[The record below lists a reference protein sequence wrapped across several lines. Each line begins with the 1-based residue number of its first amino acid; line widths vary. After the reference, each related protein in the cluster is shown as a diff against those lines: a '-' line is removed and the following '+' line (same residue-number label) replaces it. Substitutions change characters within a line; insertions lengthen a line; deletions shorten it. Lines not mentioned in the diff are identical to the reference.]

1 MKSELRFLYAKII
14 DILTHKGEI
23 CGGDKQE
30 LNTLAHVAG
39 LDETSLMCFISE
51 IDLSIREQLIPL
63 KNWLA
68 SLEKHISVI
77 ETDNKLK
84 KALIESGKEIG
95 LTELQITDFFKDKL
109 QELKSNPTKSN
120 EKKTSRNNSENI
132 QKYLKSIIQV
142 CQAYKNK
149 IIILIT
155 LIALTFTAISWI
167 EHFQLEE
174 NAWEKAKE
182 TNDID
187 SYERFSQSFSN
198 GEYDELAQS
207 RADEIIHDKWTAAKV
222 ENSELAYKNYI
233 EKNSQSPY
241 LKQARDNLN
250 QLITDKKNKFNQQDD
265 AAWQN
270 AQKINNEVSYQKY
283 LSNYM
288 SGKYAKQAENN
299 LSHLVLMRKNKAIEL
314 DNQAWLL
321 ANKTD
326 TEQSYTA
333 YLNEYPEG
341 QYTDSA
347 LAKVEQLKNKRTFL
361 HSFDVQFITI
371 PSGDF
376 MMGVKNI
383 SSYEVPVHKVKV
395 ATFKLMAT
403 EVTFALW
410 QACYQDKVCLHKPK
424 GFINS
429 KNKPVVNISW
439 NEITKQFIPWF
450 NKKTGQKYRLPS
462 EAEWEYAAR
471 AGSYDKYTWGDRIN
485 CSQARFGYYSN
496 QCEKQKY
503 PDDVKTYPK
512 NRFGLYDM
520 HGNVKE
526 LVQDCWNDNFKNAPN
541 DGSAWLTG
549 RCSKAVLKDGSYKS
563 KQSQLRLGVRYR
575 HDKNA
580 RFDDDGFRLAQDL

>member
-1 MKSELRFLYAKII
+1 MYAKII
-14 DILTHKGEI
+14 DILTNKGEI
-23 CGGDKQE
+23 SGDDKQE
-30 LNTLAHVAG
+30 LDTLAHVAG
-39 LDETSLMCFISE
+39 LDEPSFMCFISE
-51 IDLSIREQLIPL
+51 IELSIREQLIPL

-68 SLEKHISVI
+68 SLDKHISVI

-95 LTELQITDFFKDKL
+95 LTELQITGFFKDKL

-120 EKKTSRNNSENI
+120 EQKISRNNSANI

-155 LIALTFTAISWI
+155 LIALTFTTISWI

-233 EKNSQSPY
+233 VKNPQSPF
-241 LKQARDNLN
+241 LKQAIDNLN
-250 QLITDKKNKFNQQDD
+250 QLIQDKKNKFNQQDD
-265 AAWQN
+265 VAWQY
-270 AQKINNEVSYQKY
+270 AKKINNEVSYQNY
-283 LSNYM
+283 LSNNTN
-288 SGKYAKQAENN
+288 GKYIKQAEST
-299 LSHLVLMRKNKAIEL
+299 LSRLVLIRKNKAIEL
-314 DNQAWLL
+314 DNQAWQL
-321 ANKTD
+321 ASEND
-326 TEQSYTA
+326 TEQSYSD
-333 YLNEYPEG
+333 YLQNQVQGEYIA
-341 QYTDSA
+341 QASV
-347 LAKVEQLKNKRTFL
+347 KVAQFKNQRTFL
-361 HSFDVQFITI
+361 QTFDVQFITL

-376 MMGVKNI
+376 MMGAKNI

-395 ATFKLMAT
+395 AAFKLMAT

-462 EAEWEYAAR
+462 EAEWEYASR

-496 QCEKQKY
+496 QCEKQKH

-526 LVQDCWNDNFKNAPN
+526 LVQDCWNDNFKKY
-541 DGSAWLTG
+541 W
-549 RCSKAVLKDGSYKS
+549 
-563 KQSQLRLGVRYR
+563 
-575 HDKNA
+575 
-580 RFDDDGFRLAQDL
+580 

>member
-1 MKSELRFLYAKII
+1 
-14 DILTHKGEI
+14 
-23 CGGDKQE
+23 
-30 LNTLAHVAG
+30 
-39 LDETSLMCFISE
+39 
-51 IDLSIREQLIPL
+51 
-63 KNWLA
+63 
-68 SLEKHISVI
+68 
-77 ETDNKLK
+77 
-84 KALIESGKEIG
+84 
-95 LTELQITDFFKDKL
+95 
-109 QELKSNPTKSN
+109 
-120 EKKTSRNNSENI
+120 
-132 QKYLKSIIQV
+132 
-142 CQAYKNK
+142 
-149 IIILIT
+149 
-155 LIALTFTAISWI
+155 
-167 EHFQLEE
+167 
-174 NAWEKAKE
+174 
-182 TNDID
+182 
-187 SYERFSQSFSN
+187 
-198 GEYDELAQS
+198 
-207 RADEIIHDKWTAAKV
+207 
-222 ENSELAYKNYI
+222 
-233 EKNSQSPY
+233 
-241 LKQARDNLN
+241 
-250 QLITDKKNKFNQQDD
+250 
-265 AAWQN
+265 
-270 AQKINNEVSYQKY
+270 
-283 LSNYM
+283 
-288 SGKYAKQAENN
+288 
-299 LSHLVLMRKNKAIEL
+299 
-314 DNQAWLL
+314 
-321 ANKTD
+321 
-326 TEQSYTA
+326 
-333 YLNEYPEG
+333 
-341 QYTDSA
+341 
-347 LAKVEQLKNKRTFL
+347 
-361 HSFDVQFITI
+361 
-371 PSGDF
+371 

-471 AGSYDKYTWGDRIN
+471 AVSYDKYTWGDRIN

>member
-1 MKSELRFLYAKII
+1 MRFLYAKII

-23 CGGDKQE
+23 SGGDKQE

-39 LDETSLMCFISE
+39 LDETALMCFISE
-51 IDLSIREQLIPL
+51 IELSIREQLIPL

-95 LTELQITDFFKDKL
+95 LTQLQITDFFKDKL
-109 QELKSNPTKSN
+109 QELKSNPTKPN
-120 EKKTSRNNSENI
+120 EQKTSRNNSENI

-149 IIILIT
+149 IIIIIT

-222 ENSELAYKNYI
+222 ENSEFVYKNYI
-233 EKNSQSPY
+233 EKNPQSPY
-241 LKQARDNLN
+241 LKQAKDNLN
-250 QLITDKKNKFNQQDD
+250 QLITDKKAKFNQEDDTVWQQAKLTNTEAAYKNYLLKIKQGKYVKQAQD
-265 AAWQN
+265 
-270 AQKINNEVSYQKY
+270 K
-283 LSNYM
+283 LSN
-288 SGKYAKQAENN
+288 
-299 LSHLVLMRKNKAIEL
+299 LILTRKNKAIES
-314 DNQAWLL
+314 DTKAWEL
-321 ANKTD
+321 ASKND
-326 TEQSYTA
+326 TEQSYRD
-333 YLNEYPEG
+333 YLQNQVQGEYIAQASEKM
-341 QYTDSA
+341 
-347 LAKVEQLKNKRTFL
+347 AKLENKRTFL

-410 QACYQDKVCLHKPK
+410 QACYQDKACLHKPK

-450 NKKTGQKYRLPS
+450 NKKTGRKYRLPS

-512 NRFGLYDM
+512 NSFGLYDM

-549 RCSKAVLKDGSYKS
+549 RCRKAVLKDGSYKS

>member
-1 MKSELRFLYAKII
+1 
-14 DILTHKGEI
+14 
-23 CGGDKQE
+23 
-30 LNTLAHVAG
+30 
-39 LDETSLMCFISE
+39 MCFISQIE
-51 IDLSIREQLIPL
+51 IKVNDQIKPL
-63 KNWLA
+63 KNWLE
-68 SLEKHISVI
+68 SL
-77 ETDNKLK
+77 NKQILNLENNTHLK
-84 KALIESGKEIG
+84 KTLMDSGKAIG
-95 LTELQITDFFKDKL
+95 LTDEQINTFFEEKQQNQYIFSKKQIVEQTLTRSPDKQKKHL
-109 QELKSNPTKSN
+109 DLTLKFVLS
-120 EKKTSRNNSENI
+120 
-132 QKYLKSIIQV
+132 
-142 CQAYKNK
+142 YKNK
-149 IIILIT
+149 IIFLCV
-155 LIALTFTAISWI
+155 LIALTFTSISWI

-233 EKNSQSPY
+233 EKNPQSPY
-241 LKQARDNLN
+241 LKQAKGNLN
-250 QLITDKKNKFNQQDD
+250 QLITDKKAKFNQEDDTVWQQAKLTNTEATYKNYLLKIKQGKYVKQAQD
-265 AAWQN
+265 
-270 AQKINNEVSYQKY
+270 K
-283 LSNYM
+283 LSN
-288 SGKYAKQAENN
+288 
-299 LSHLVLMRKNKAIEL
+299 LILTRKNKAIES
-314 DNQAWLL
+314 DTKAWEL
-321 ANKTD
+321 ASKND
-326 TEQSYTA
+326 TEQSYRD
-333 YLNEYPEG
+333 YLQNQVQGEYIAQASEKM
-341 QYTDSA
+341 
-347 LAKVEQLKNKRTFL
+347 AKLKNKRTFL

-410 QACYQDKVCLHKPK
+410 QACYQDKACLHKPK

-450 NKKTGQKYRLPS
+450 NNKTGQKYRLPS

-512 NRFGLYDM
+512 NSFGLYDM